1 MPYLADLA
9 HLRPHAQRL
18 LAQGFVGELTARL
31 GIDNPGC
38 ARPDWADCV
47 RDLGAT
53 CAAGVCLVA
62 TDADAAALGLGWQ
75 GAGSTCADADANGW
89 PDVCPVP
96 FSPDLDDDGEVGSAD
111 LGILLSAWGE
121 PDPRVD
127 LDRGGAVDS
136 SDLGILLSAWG
147 PVHE

>member
-1 MPYLADLA
+1 MLDDASRTIDPALAGGPWFDATGPWIAEVLVR
-9 HLRPHAQRL
+9 HR
-18 LAQGFVGELTARL
+18 QGAI
-31 GIDNPGC
+31 GIQWSNAP
-38 ARPDWADCV
+38 
-47 RDLGAT
+47 
-53 CAAGVCLVA
+53 

-147 PVHE
+147 PAHE